1 MIGSKTP
8 LTQSTASIV
17 SASSEGSISSG
28 ADNASIN
35 KVDIA
40 FDSQD
45 DRPFI
50 KDLLVEHSS
59 GIATVRAAL
68 QQTRPSA
75 LLYDPSRHD
84 DIWILRF
91 VLSHITDVDAA
102 SRAFIETIKFCRKYK
117 LDDTDLPGLIK
128 HLDGTSAPPLG

>member
-75 LLYDPSRHD
+75 LYAPSRHD

-91 VLSHITDVDAA
+91 VMSHITDVDAA